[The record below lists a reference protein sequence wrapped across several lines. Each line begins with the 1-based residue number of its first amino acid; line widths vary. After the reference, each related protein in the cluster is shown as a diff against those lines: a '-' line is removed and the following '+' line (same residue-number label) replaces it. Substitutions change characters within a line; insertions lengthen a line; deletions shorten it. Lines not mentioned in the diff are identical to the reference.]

1 MPSTCH
7 NQRKPVHSNEYP
19 AQPKIDIY
27 CQSVPVCITVL
38 FYGNSTL
45 LCLTSR
51 NPPILPGLRQIYFY
65 VYSSSDISMG
75 IREGESC
82 VHSFSNP
89 KPETVLSPLILY
101 LNLTLAVFSSSPQLQ
116 TFPLS
121 SYFIARFL
129 PKWIRS
135 GHSLFSNLWCFSSP
149 KKQSP
154 ILYQVI

>member
-1 MPSTCH
+1 M
-7 NQRKPVHSNEYP
+7 HSNEYP

-27 CQSVPVCITVL
+27 CQSVPVCIAVL

-51 NPPILPGLRQIYFY
+51 NPLYFQDY
-65 VYSSSDISMG
+65 IEFIFMCIVLLTFLWELG
-75 IREGESC
+75 RESC

-101 LNLTLAVFSSSPQLQ
+101 LSLTLAVFSALPSSKHFLSLLTLLQ
-116 TFPLS
+116 DFFP
-121 SYFIARFL
+121 
-129 PKWIRS
+129 S
-135 GHSLFSNLWCFSSP
+135 GSDQATLCFQTCGASLSP